1 MAQDSFDAIVNAVML
16 AESGGRRFD
25 KQGNLLTSSKGAKG
39 EMQVLDKTKYDPGF
53 GVEPARANTPDE
65 RARVG
70 RDYLRA
76 MVDRYGELD
85 KALAAYNWGPGNTDK
100 WIAAGADPKK
110 LPSETRSY
118 IDKIKSTL
126 GGERVAAESGPKP
139 EAAPVPA
146 AAAGAPQR
154 APVKAAPV
162 ARTADLG
169 MSYQA
174 ALALSFLADE
184 AEREEGRREYD
195 EREPSTAQ
203 KWLASATPKVSP
215 EMLAMP
221 YSSPFGPE
229 LEPVR
234 AAQGGFIA
242 VGYDTPSAYKD
253 GGSVSDGEWKD
264 GPPPPEVPRGLSG
277 DIFGA
282 ATMEDAPRGPRTA
295 RERLREMYHSARDFV
310 EDVPRTPLGMAT
322 EGAMFLAD
330 RYKLLPPAMQELMA
344 QERMARME
352 RRAER
357 RARGFDEGGEVAAQE
372 IVADRGPS
380 VNEGTAQSRLRD
392 FKKLDEETQQAIIQ
406 ADPRRVTALY
416 PAPASVSLPYTLS
429 TIPGARAMYDKSLQ
443 DLNSGI
449 RGYAVSALRSE
460 KGVPTQDVVFLKPGR
475 PAMDELHTRAHEA
488 EHVLAKRGLGD
499 ARSIND
505 KFDELMGDSKA
516 RRRFVSEALGLQD
529 YLRNTY
535 GITSSYFNPKQR
547 EFQGSLLPNLLFE
560 QLAELAAVE
569 QARNTDLTKDPTLR
583 NTIFKDKKVR
593 EVYNAI
599 TGLRQTRLD
608 ARDLAP
614 YTPIAEKPEGVMGFI
629 RDKLG
634 FKDGGEVSGDEPTAE
649 ELERASKAAFGIVPS
664 SGKGRKAG
672 RVTETLQ
679 SGQAQLEALKGA
691 TLLPQNLVGALSD
704 VGAMALRPLGYS
716 VEKPMFGSDWLKEKS
731 RQAGVAFP
739 EPTDPTLRAF
749 YTAGDIGSNL
759 VNPAGATRTA
769 VRGVEK
775 TGQAAKMLAEMATR
789 PVERD
794 PFLSGRMGSQRGAV
808 RPPGGSFVQEG
819 FVSADPKTGHPV
831 VKYGDPVAAAVKD
844 NLSNS
849 RDPVLNQW
857 FDQKITAYL
866 RRDMGSENDPF
877 VKATDEGRKTHIFP
891 EGQSTARRD
900 LLKVPPSHIEFLRD
914 EREAAG
920 FPAVGFAKTPAGRAM
935 EARSDLGIY
944 STEIRDLLPF
954 QIPPGQRKLAE
965 TDPTMRLYS
974 LYDFPFKNEGMGLE
988 LLRNKM
994 LEMRS
999 SGPEYSAYNQPG
1011 KKIPEQYRL
1020 TDAALEGLSPVQAS
1034 ERVALFD
1041 AWKQETRQRM
1051 ASKALFEDP
1060 SLDKKVL
1067 DGGYVMI
1074 NAPDLEAYPRMRE
1087 IVQDVGC
1094 DGNWCTREEHHA
1106 LNYGSGENRLS
1117 ILFDSKARPKAQITV
1132 TRLEPKVSDFLR
1144 YEGEP
1149 AAVQGMDPWSWQY
1162 EDAVFS
1168 SPEFQQWARSQPPN
1182 VKISEIKGFN
1192 NETQLQKEPYVG
1204 KVQQF
1209 VQDLDRQYGLEGR
1222 VDNLDGIGLTSIMA
1236 LVPNHMW
1243 PYAGPIRQEVR
1254 RLNGGTIFTAEDP
1267 SKIESLIQQAY
1278 RNVTQSKE

>member
-1 MAQDSFDAIVNAVML
+1 MQPYLEKTYGTESAYFRPNML
-16 AESGGRRFD
+16 AF
-25 KQGNLLTSSKGAKG
+25 Q
-39 EMQVLDKTKYDPGF
+39 
-53 GVEPARANTPDE
+53 E
-65 RARVG
+65 RAG
-70 RDYLRA
+70 
-76 MVDRYGELD
+76 
-85 KALAAYNWGPGNTDK
+85 KGP
-100 WIAAGADPKK
+100 
-110 LPSETRSY
+110 
-118 IDKIKSTL
+118 
-126 GGERVAAESGPKP
+126 V
-139 EAAPVPA
+139 
-146 AAAGAPQR
+146 
-154 APVKAAPV
+154 
-162 ARTADLG
+162 
-169 MSYQA
+169 
-174 ALALSFLADE
+174 
-184 AEREEGRREYD
+184 
-195 EREPSTAQ
+195 
-203 KWLASATPKVSP
+203 
-215 EMLAMP
+215 
-221 YSSPFGPE
+221 
-229 LEPVR
+229 
-234 AAQGGFIA
+234 
-242 VGYDTPSAYKD
+242 
-253 GGSVSDGEWKD
+253 
-264 GPPPPEVPRGLSG
+264 
-277 DIFGA
+277 
-282 ATMEDAPRGPRTA
+282 
-295 RERLREMYHSARDFV
+295 
-310 EDVPRTPLGMAT
+310 
-322 EGAMFLAD
+322 
-330 RYKLLPPAMQELMA
+330 
-344 QERMARME
+344 
-352 RRAER
+352 
-357 RARGFDEGGEVAAQE
+357 
-372 IVADRGPS
+372 
-380 VNEGTAQSRLRD
+380 
-392 FKKLDEETQQAIIQ
+392 
-406 ADPRRVTALY
+406 
-416 PAPASVSLPYTLS
+416 
-429 TIPGARAMYDKSLQ
+429 
-443 DLNSGI
+443 
-449 RGYAVSALRSE
+449 
-460 KGVPTQDVVFLKPGR
+460 
-475 PAMDELHTRAHEA
+475 
-488 EHVLAKRGLGD
+488 
-499 ARSIND
+499 
-505 KFDELMGDSKA
+505 
-516 RRRFVSEALGLQD
+516 
-529 YLRNTY
+529 
-535 GITSSYFNPKQR
+535 
-547 EFQGSLLPNLLFE
+547 LLFE
-560 QLAELAAVE
+560 QFAELAAIE
-569 QARNTDLTKDPTLR
+569 QATGKDLTKDPELR
-583 NTIFKDKKVR
+583 KTIFKDKKVR
-593 EVYNAI
+593 EVYNSL

-608 ARDLAP
+608 ARDLSP
-614 YTPIAEKPEGVMGFI
+614 YTPIPEKPEGVMGFI

-672 RVTETLQ
+672 RVSETLQ

-716 VEKPMFGSDWLKEKS
+716 VEKPMFGSEWLKEKS

-769 VRGVEK
+769 VKGVEK

-794 PFLSGRMGSQRGAV
+794 PLLSGSMGSQRGAV
-808 RPPGGSFVQEG
+808 RLPGGTFVQEG
-819 FVSADPKTGHPV
+819 FVTAGPETNYQSV
-831 VKYGDPVAAAVKD
+831 VRYGDPVAAAVTD
-844 NLSNS
+844 NLSNT
-849 RDPVLNQW
+849 RDPVLNKW

-900 LLKVPPSHIEFLRD
+900 LLSVPRSHIERLRD
-914 EREAAG
+914 ERQASG
-920 FPAVGFAKTPAGRAM
+920 FPAEGFAKTPAGKAM
-935 EARSDLGIY
+935 EARSDMGLY
-944 STEIRDLLPF
+944 TTEIRDLLPF

-965 TDPTMRLYS
+965 TDPTMPLYS
-974 LYDFPFKNEGMGLE
+974 LSDFPFKDEGMGLE

-999 SGPEYSAYNQPG
+999 SAPEYSAYGQPS

-1067 DGGYVMI
+1067 DGGYVMV

-1094 DGNWCTREEHHA
+1094 DGNWCTRQERYA
-1106 LNYGSGENRLS
+1106 LDYGSGQNRLS

-1132 TRLEPKVSDFLR
+1132 TRSEPKVSDFLR
-1144 YEGEP
+1144 FEGEP

-1168 SPEFQQWARSQPPN
+1168 SPEFQQWARSQPPD

-1209 VQDLDRQYGLEGR
+1209 VKDLDRQYGLEGR